1 MYTIM
6 AIIRVINPYTG
17 NVVGKYEED
26 SRNSIIKKI
35 SIVKKNQLTL
45 KKDIKERI
53 ELLKKI
59 KYNFEKNIDE
69 LSNLVTNEMGK
80 PIMQSYN
87 EIKKSINLIDYTIEH
102 AEQFLSPELIS
113 TEAKR
118 SYVRYDPLGV
128 ILIIMPWNFPVWQ
141 VMRAAIPAIAAGNGI
156 ILKHASIVS
165 GTSSML
171 ERLFETEVFKSVIL
185 KGAAINNFIKY
196 FDGLSFTGS
205 TSAGTI
211 IYQEAAKNLKKV
223 VMELG
228 GSDPF
233 IVIDDS
239 NFEITVKNAVLG
251 RLQNNGQSCIA
262 SKRFIVH
269 ESVYEEF
276 YTAIREQFMKVKMGD
291 PASKD
296 TVLGPLSGNE
306 QTKILKKQLRYL
318 VSIGKVERFGEDN
331 GNIVTPTIVRTDH
344 LYNEELFGPVAILKK
359 YRKAEEA
366 IDMANETPYG
376 LGASIWGNRD
386 NAEKIVPWIDAG
398 MVFINKIV
406 TSDPR
411 LPFGGIKKSGIGR
424 ELSKYGMVEFT
435 NVKSVWVS

>member
-1 MYTIM
+1 M

-80 PIMQSYN
+80 PITQSYN

>member
-80 PIMQSYN
+80 PITQSYN